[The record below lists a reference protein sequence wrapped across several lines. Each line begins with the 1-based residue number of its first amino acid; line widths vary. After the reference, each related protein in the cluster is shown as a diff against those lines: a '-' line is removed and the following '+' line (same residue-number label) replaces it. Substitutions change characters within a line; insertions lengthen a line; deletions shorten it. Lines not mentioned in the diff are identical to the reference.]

1 MNAVQAQITDGKIQ
15 DLLNEGPC
23 ELAQGRYVAQ
33 TIVRWSS
40 LRKDAGS
47 NYERDSKG
55 HSNEL
60 SPCPVGSALHSL
72 SRAAG

>member
-15 DLLNEGPC
+15 HLLNEGPC
-23 ELAQGRYVAQ
+23 ELAQ

-47 NYERDSKG
+47 NYERDNKG
-55 HSNEL
+55 HANEL
-60 SPCPVGSALHSL
+60 PPCPVGSALHSL